1 MVVACGNNNIPTTDS
16 GQDIIIQLCSLVL
29 SIKRQNKNNKVV
41 LASLLYAPKYC
52 DKSLPASRNML
63 DKVRT
68 VNEWIKEFNSDET
81 GIQFDL
87 SKYGVMRDPSIGDEI
102 LHCYF

>member
-1 MVVACGNNNIPTTDS
+1 
-16 GQDIIIQLCSLVL
+16 
-29 SIKRQNKNNKVV
+29 
-41 LASLLYAPKYC
+41 
-52 DKSLPASRNML
+52 ML

-68 VNEWIKEFNSDET
+68 VNEWIREFNRDET

-102 LHCYF
+102 LHCYKDWREPVIDRKLHLTDRVKSEIADELVRVFQDLRHCVLNSIYIFIFSNA